1 MTKGLIS
8 CIFFLMLVGC
18 SSDAARNFFSPVPQP
33 KKIDDGDGEQLVF
46 DAKADI
52 LFVVD
57 DSGSMQTH
65 QTNLAANISQFTSV
79 LTQTSL
85 LEYRIGVI
93 TTDNEDVY
101 ATKPCCGKLVGE
113 TRVVTPETPDSN
125 AVLQNNLLVGTG
137 GSGREAPF
145 DTLSRAFA
153 PEILATWNS
162 NFLRSSAALI
172 VIFITDAED
181 QSRTVEGT
189 DVLNRMLALKRNDR
203 RKVLGYGAIVPT
215 SVPSGCARDQLDVTP
230 KRIEEFLDLVPNG
243 VTGGGRGNNIVS
255 LCATDFGKRLAEF
268 ALDIVDQVG
277 STIYLTR
284 FPEIKTIRVT
294 YGDLVLPED
303 PRRGWSY
310 NPSKNAIQLGS
321 EIEWSNQPIGSKIR
335 VFYQEARGL
344 DSGPAPRILRPR
356 LNRGERSSD
365 AEIRFVKWTY
375 S

>member
-1 MTKGLIS
+1 MIKGLLL
-8 CIFFLMLVGC
+8 CALVLLIGGC
-18 SSDAARNFFSPVPQP
+18 SSEAARNFFAPVPQP
-33 KKIDDGDGEQLVF
+33 KKVADGEGEQLVF

-57 DSGSMQTH
+57 DSGSMNTH

-93 TTDNEDVY
+93 TTDSEGGFS
-101 ATKPCCGKLVGE
+101 TGTCCGKLVGE
-113 TRVVTPETPDSN
+113 TRVVTPKTPSSN
-125 AVLQNNLLVGTG
+125 SVLQENLMVGTS

-145 DTLSRAFA
+145 EALNLAFA
-153 PEILATWNS
+153 PETLADWNA
-162 NFLRSSAALI
+162 NFIRSSAALI

-181 QSRTVEGT
+181 QSRTVMPT

-203 RKVLGYGAIVPT
+203 RKVLGYGAIIPT
-215 SVPSGCARDQLDVTP
+215 SVTSGCARDPGILTP
-230 KRIEEFLDLVPNG
+230 VRIEEFLDIVPNG

-255 LCATDFGKRLAEF
+255 LCALDFGKRLAEF

-284 FPEIKTIRVT
+284 FPQVETIRVT

-303 PRRGWSY
+303 SRKGWSY
-310 NPSKNAIQLGS
+310 NPSKNAIQLGTD
-321 EIEWSNQPIGSKIR
+321 IDWANQPIGSKIR
-335 VFYQEARGL
+335 VFYEEARG
-344 DSGPAPRILRPR
+344 
-356 LNRGERSSD
+356 
-365 AEIRFVKWTY
+365 
-375 S
+375 